1 MSIVNDTDFSLRV
14 MRWFPLNV
22 NFFFF
27 FKRFDL
33 QGAKHWWKEKMRT
46 SPVRTLRPLNS
57 APQRCCHPSCPPRA
71 AWCCL
76 SLENSAKLPRGR
88 ILDMGGGGKLW
99 FPISPILWKMSK
111 SLSLPEPQFP
121 PLWVW
126 GAELFWERELCI
138 IQMISPGTRTAS
150 YSLREM
156 SQLHPY
162 PKEQPI
168 QARFRQSSL
177 LYGLCSTCFCLKR
190 SDLCTVCLARMKAPG
205 QQRPC
210 LCLLRRT

>member
-27 FKRFDL
+27 LKRFDL
-33 QGAKHWWKEKMRT
+33 QGAKHWWKENMKT
-46 SPVRTLRPLNS
+46 LPVRILR
-57 APQRCCHPSCPPRA
+57 APSTQLLSVAATPACPPRA
-71 AWCCL
+71 PWCCL

-138 IQMISPGTRTAS
+138 IQVISPRLTQAQG
-150 YSLREM
+150 
-156 SQLHPY
+156 LHPTVSGKCHSSI
-162 PKEQPI
+162 PTRRNNPFQPGSVR
-168 QARFRQSSL
+168 ALCFMAFAAHVSASNGLTCVQS
-177 LYGLCSTCFCLKR
+177 
-190 SDLCTVCLARMKAPG
+190 A
-205 QQRPC
+205 
-210 LCLLRRT
+210 